1 MIPPKTIFAVSVI
14 DTSTPAIVKSAQ
26 SCAWSSVTF
35 TPAVNPILLPLLVTT
50 PLSVMLPTVFT
61 LNVFTFIV
69 PRSKLAVS
77 SSNVT
82 APPFVMITA
91 APKSLPALPNVMSFV
106 VVAVPPASSVV
117 VPATP
122 HAPPWVIVLVV
133 PPPVAIERLPA
144 RVSTP
149 NVTLPASPSPAPL
162 VTVRLSA
169 VIAPIP
175 LISALPTC
183 ETPAAP
189 DESKIRFRSLPAFM
203 VIAALIAISSP
214 ASKVRSK
221 SPALPEAST
230 SFVTVMS
237 SWACSITLAVFKA
250 VTRLVGEIVDVAA
263 EASVN
268 WSFAST
274 A

>member
-1 MIPPKTIFAVSVI
+1 MPPTVLAARSSAVAFTTVTLPPCVVVNAPPKSLA
-14 DTSTPAIVKSAQ
+14 A
-26 SCAWSSVTF
+26 
-35 TPAVNPILLPLLVTT
+35 
-50 PLSVMLPTVFT
+50 T
-61 LNVFTFIV
+61 LNV
-69 PRSKLAVS
+69 
-77 SSNVT
+77 
-82 APPFVMITA
+82 M
-91 APKSLPALPNVMSFV
+91 SL
-106 VVAVPPASSVV
+106 VVAAIPPASSNV
-117 VPATP
+117 VPVTS

-133 PPPVAIERLPA
+133 PPPVAIARLPP
-144 RVSTP
+144 RVSKP

-175 LISALPTC
+175 LISALPSC
-183 ETPAAP
+183 ATPVAP

-250 VTRLVGEIVDVAA
+250 VTRLVGEIVDVKPAFSENASLAA
-263 EASVN
+263 T
-268 WSFAST
+268 AST
-274 A
+274 PPTVAITIFCGSSNNTPLPSPPTKSTVPRKSRYCLPDTSTKPPSPNTSPPCAEISP